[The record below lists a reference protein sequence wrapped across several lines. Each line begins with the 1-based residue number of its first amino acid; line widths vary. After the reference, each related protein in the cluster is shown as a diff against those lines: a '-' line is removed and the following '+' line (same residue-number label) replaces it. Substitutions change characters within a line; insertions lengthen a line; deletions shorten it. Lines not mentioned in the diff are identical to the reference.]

1 MEISKKEQKLIT
13 DFYMWMVENEYD
25 HNIRLRVRN
34 KAEMFLREQQQVKKL
49 NIDDVSKRYS
59 EQDMLNA
66 AKYGYEYRD
75 TTSFPEMDFD
85 SNCKNNTRQ
94 WLTTVK

>member
-1 MEISKKEQKLIT
+1 MKKDKLIIEIIE
-13 DFYMWMVENEYD
+13 MVESNMVGIMDKKTIADNLQDLLKEP
-25 HNIRLRVRN
+25 
-34 KAEMFLREQQQVKKL
+34 KQVKKL

-75 TTSFPEMDFD
+75 TTSFPEMGFD

>member
-1 MEISKKEQKLIT
+1 MGLLTKKYNVWAKHPEKYTAKQVLEQIVADLKWL
-13 DFYMWMVENEYD
+13 DEEEAKKC
-25 HNIRLRVRN
+25 NIQR
-34 KAEMFLREQQQVKKL
+34 
-49 NIDDVSKRYS
+49 VSKRYS
-59 EQDMLNA
+59 EKDMLNA

-85 SNCKNNTRQ
+85 SNCKNNVKQ